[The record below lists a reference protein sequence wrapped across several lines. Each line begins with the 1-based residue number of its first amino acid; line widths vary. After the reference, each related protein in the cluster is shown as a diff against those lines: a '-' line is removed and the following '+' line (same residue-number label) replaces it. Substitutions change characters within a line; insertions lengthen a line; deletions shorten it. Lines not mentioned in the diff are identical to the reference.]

1 MRSLSEQQSL
11 ADSFAPDPD
20 EKSHLQ
26 LKDGSRAAVIGGGP
40 GGSFFSYFLLSMA
53 ETVGI
58 GIDIDIYE
66 PRQFSHCGPAGCNH
80 CGGIVSES
88 LVQVLAT
95 EGINLPTSVVQRGI
109 DSYVLHM
116 DVGTVRIDTPLQEK
130 RIAAVFR
137 GNGPRDA
144 EIQAGSFDRYL
155 QGLAQKKGA
164 RVVRK
169 LVSDLE
175 WVDARPRLI
184 HPDGPGAIY
193 DLVAVGVG
201 INSSLLRCLQ
211 TSSIGYRPPKTAMT
225 YICEFLLDR
234 ETIHR
239 YLGTSMHVF
248 LLDLPR
254 LEFAALI
261 PKGDVVTMCLL
272 GDDIDTELVECFLN
286 SAEVRECFPPDL
298 EPLPKVCNCSPLIN
312 IAAAEQP
319 FADRIVFLGD
329 SGVTRLYK
337 DGIGAAYRTAK
348 AAAITAV
355 FQGIAA
361 DDFRRHFWP
370 VCRNISA
377 DNSIGKFV
385 FAFNQLFQ
393 KKRFSRRAI
402 LRMTAKEQVSDTA
415 TRHMSRVLWD
425 LFTGSAP
432 YREVLRNTMRPGFM
446 VYLAW
451 NLMLGMVPRL
461 WRVPDG
467 AR

>member
-1 MRSLSEQQSL
+1 MTRLSKNQSL
-11 ADSFAPDPD
+11 ADSFAPERDA
-20 EKSHLQ
+20 KSHLQ
-26 LKDGSRAAVIGGGP
+26 LKDGSRVAVIGGGP
-40 GGSFFSYFLLSMA
+40 GGSFFSYFLLGMA
-53 ETVGI
+53 ETVGTEI
-58 GIDIDIYE
+58 QVDLYE
-66 PRQFSHCGPAGCNH
+66 PRHFSHCGPAGCNH

-144 EIQAGSFDRYL
+144 VTEAESFDQYL
-155 QGLAQKKGA
+155 QELAQKKGA
-164 RVVRK
+164 RIVRK
-169 LVSDLE
+169 LVSDF
-175 WVDARPRLI
+175 D
-184 HPDGPGAIY
+184 
-193 DLVAVGVG
+193 
-201 INSSLLRCLQ
+201 NLQ
-211 TSSIGYRPPKTAMT
+211 TSRIGYRPPKTAMT
-225 YICEFLLDR
+225 HICEFLLDP

-272 GDDIDTELVECFLN
+272 GDDIDTHLVESFLN
-286 SAEVRECFPPDL
+286 SAEVRQCFPPDL

-312 IAAAEQP
+312 VAAAEQP

-361 DDFRRHFWP
+361 EDFRKHFWP
-370 VCRNISA
+370 VCRNIA
-377 DNSIGKFV
+377 TDNSIGKFI
-385 FAFNQLFQ
+385 FAFNQLIQ
-393 KKRFSRRAI
+393 KRRFSRRAV
-402 LRMTAKEQVSDTA
+402 LRMTANEQASDTA

-432 YREVLRNTMRPGFM
+432 YREVLRNTIHPGFM
-446 VYLAW
+446 FHLAW
-451 NLMLGMVPRL
+451 NLLLGMIPPL
-461 WRVPDG
+461 WRAPSD